1 MAIKRLSG
9 GQVVSTRLVTDGAI
23 AAHSG
28 NLEGLDGCMMN
39 APKMSTK
46 DGFMKSAVI
55 FLTEPGISKSMTAFS
70 MYKLTSQL

>member
-28 NLEGLDGCMMN
+28 
-39 APKMSTK
+39 
-46 DGFMKSAVI
+46 
-55 FLTEPGISKSMTAFS
+55 FLKALMDAR
-70 MYKLTSQL
+70 